1 MIGVCELMAHT
12 IEVVSVSKVFARGAG
27 LRFWR
32 GSGQLVQAL
41 LDVSLQVA
49 PGEIYGLVG
58 RNGYG
63 KTTLVKCIGS
73 LIEPSRGSIRVA
85 GQDSARAS
93 SALRGT
99 IGFAGADE
107 RSFYWRL
114 TGLENLLFF
123 ARLQGIEER
132 SARRKIDEL
141 CRRFGVAEI
150 LPRRF
155 HEYATGNRQ
164 RLCLVRALLHDPT
177 VLLLDE
183 PTRSLD
189 PFAAAHTRSA
199 LRRWVVEDP
208 KRCALVT
215 SHNLEEIAGLS
226 DRVGIMSRGR
236 LREQGTLAELRERHD
251 SRELVR
257 IWLDRAVDPNS
268 WPNDGPGV
276 EDLVPGDDPERG
288 PFLELRRDRRD
299 GVLDTVLRRIYA
311 DGARIL
317 SFDRVEMSLQDI
329 IDRVDAGGDDRT

>member
-1 MIGVCELMAHT
+1 MSQA
-12 IEVVSVSKVFARGAG
+12 IEVVSVSKVFVPGTG

-32 GSGQLVQAL
+32 SGGPPVRAL
-41 LDVSLQVA
+41 IDVCLQVA

-73 LIEPSRGSIRVA
+73 LIEPTGGTIRVL
-85 GQDSARAS
+85 GQDSKQAS
-93 SALRGT
+93 SALRST

-132 SARRKIDEL
+132 AARRRIDEL
-141 CRRFGVAEI
+141 CRRFEVTEL

-155 HEYATGNRQ
+155 HEYSTGKRQ

-189 PFAAAHTRSA
+189 PFAAAQTRKA
-199 LRRWVVEDP
+199 LGRWVSEEP
-208 KRCALVT
+208 RRCALVT
-215 SHNLEEIAGLS
+215 SHNLEEIAELS

-236 LREQGTLAELRERHD
+236 LREQGTLAELREKFE

-257 IWLDRAVDPNS
+257 IWLDRAVDPTS
-268 WPNDGPGV
+268 WSGDIRGA
-276 EDLVPGDDPERG
+276 EALQSGDDPERG

-299 GVLDTVLRRIYA
+299 GALDAVLRRISA
-311 DGARIL
+311 DEARVL

-329 IDRVDAGGDDRT
+329 IDRVDSGQDGEA